1 MPGQRITV
9 GRRAR
14 GSRLSRLIGISVI
27 LVLAAGGVTGY
38 LVTQHPTTA
47 HPSSPLSTRVI
58 SNQTIG
64 LVAQDSQAG
73 SSQLLQLQVPGGLPR
88 FSPVT
93 QAEQLAGSG
102 QWTADQ
108 MGDNSYIFI
117 FVPAGTCLTAA
128 SPVRLA
134 LRHCDLQPNQR
145 WRRTG
150 PASLAESHDFYEY
163 TNVSSGSCLTVAG
176 KLPGSVWGA
185 SLSQCAAPASPG
197 QLISF
202 WWATATG

>member
-14 GSRLSRLIGISVI
+14 GSRLSRLAGISVI
-27 LVLAAGGVTGY
+27 LVLAAGGVTTY
-38 LVTQHPTTA
+38 LLTSHPA
-47 HPSSPLSTRVI
+47 GSPPAAQLPTKVI

-64 LVAQDSQAG
+64 LVAQDVHPG
-73 SSQLLQLQVPGGLPR
+73 SAQLLQLRGPGGVPQ
-88 FSPVT
+88 FSLVT
-93 QAEQLAGSG
+93 QAEQQAGAG

-128 SPVRLA
+128 SSAVLA

-150 PASLAESHDFYEY
+150 RASLIQGHDFYQY
-163 TNVSSGSCLTVAG
+163 ANLGTGSCLTETAE
-176 KLPGSVWGA
+176 LPGSVWGA
-185 SLSQCAAPASPG
+185 NLSPCSPKPPPG
-197 QLISF
+197 QLIAF
-202 WWATATG
+202 WWASA